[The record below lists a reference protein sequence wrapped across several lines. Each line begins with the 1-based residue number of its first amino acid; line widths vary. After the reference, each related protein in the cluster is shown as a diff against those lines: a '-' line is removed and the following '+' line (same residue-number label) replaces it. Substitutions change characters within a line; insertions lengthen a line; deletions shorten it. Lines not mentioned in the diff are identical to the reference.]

1 MRPSLRLT
9 TKLLLLAVPLGLIAY
24 DVIAVSLGG
33 QPATISRTVYYW
45 SLRYPLLV
53 VGIPFYLGLLC
64 GHLLIPQHPKP
75 DELEPK
81 SRA

>member
-1 MRPSLRLT
+1 MRPSLRLV
-9 TKLLLLAVPLGLIAY
+9 TKWLLISLPLCLIAY

-45 SLRYPLLV
+45 SLRYPLLI
-53 VGIPFYLGLLC
+53 VGIPFYFGLLC

-75 DELEPK
+75 GEETK
-81 SRA
+81 